1 MRHSMTLKPGV
12 VVGCTSGE
20 RFLTFPT
27 CFVAIFFPFDQ
38 TRFPFFP
45 LDRAFVTV
53 RRVHHSSTR
62 EKEKIESVSRGRKR
76 RRGRRKRRGK
86 IGGTPVSTTAH
97 YPHTRA
103 LFFFFVHRS
112 SADRYSTSIQ
122 IETSD
127 RTS

>member
-38 TRFPFFP
+38 TRFPFSP

-53 RRVHHSSTR
+53 RRSSPQLHVR
-62 EKEKIESVSRGRKR
+62 EREDRVSQSREEEKKR
-76 RRGRRKRRGK
+76 
-86 IGGTPVSTTAH
+86 
-97 YPHTRA
+97 
-103 LFFFFVHRS
+103 
-112 SADRYSTSIQ
+112 
-122 IETSD
+122 
-127 RTS
+127 